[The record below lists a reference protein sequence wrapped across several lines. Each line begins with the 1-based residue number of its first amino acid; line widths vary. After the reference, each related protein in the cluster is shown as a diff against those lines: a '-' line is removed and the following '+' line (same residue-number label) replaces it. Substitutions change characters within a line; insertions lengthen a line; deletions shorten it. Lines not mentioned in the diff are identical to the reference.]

1 MKMMLKKPL
10 PMTMRSHWSRLIV
23 RFKLAHISQFHHLH
37 LSACPLNLSVFLP
50 QEVPNCQQHSHWD
63 RMLAAIAVSGAA
75 LQHQFAFGTVLSI
88 TAMDRY
94 HGSSKP
100 RSVIADLVKNEEASV
115 PTCQTFCLTI
125 QHAYEQ
131 HAPGTRLK
139 FLHRSTFVKLYFAYI
154 SLQQLDVDFSCQLC
168 GPTPSIVIADG
179 VVLAYNASFRLAE
192 LSPPTTTGSDINDSV
207 RSGSITPFLPIPA
220 ARAALKQLAE
230 VLVSDPDQC
239 LQPLQQLKIAVDD
252 AKAMAPILRLW
263 VGRLQ
268 QLLVDICLA
277 ASLGSLSPSLKSA
290 LQQLVAQFAAN
301 EGVLQLCRPLCCP
314 ILVNLS
320 TIKLEE
326 APKELLVRLSTTLSR
341 HCPFLGNVFV
351 CLAHDD
357 LNAAEKSM
365 RTSLQA
371 LMASTA
377 QVVDHQMTL
386 LNARTPPSSASA
398 SPPISYTKSGTLYG
412 ASQCR
417 TRPTYPHLNEG
428 QDMRNSEKQARLE
441 GADKGHQCR
450 KFYDE
455 YVKRQRT
462 GGIMALWCT
471 HCICVGFHVIPHA
484 EGRNDV
490 FSAIFSYWPRP
501 PSVIVYDFACQL
513 GPYSL
518 RREAGFF
525 KDTLFVVD
533 QMHEKGHSDCSAA
546 SRLSTYMRND
556 PALQHLYSSAAEC
569 GNSGLSRIKKTV
581 SFCNQEHAVALVR
594 VFLCV
599 WNRRKKLRMG

>member
-1 MKMMLKKPL
+1 MLPNPKRPRKRQATSKRSARSESSAAPHQAPL
-10 PMTMRSHWSRLIV
+10 PSSSSGPFNDDINPVPIYQDFSAFDLGGLDDWSYQNQDQDIVGGEEPGDGTAGLNEAQVYAEMLFSQQSAYVARIDHRTWVLEGNANGICQEGQFYHVTLYEGTNMTGADEQ
-23 RFKLAHISQFHHLH
+23 LASCD
-37 LSACPLNLSVFLP
+37 CPAGRN
-50 QEVPNCQQHSHWD
+50 
-63 RMLAAIAVSGAA
+63 G
-75 LQHQFAFGTVLSI
+75 
-88 TAMDRY
+88 
-94 HGSSKP
+94 
-100 RSVIADLVKNEEASV
+100 
-115 PTCQTFCLTI
+115 
-125 QHAYEQ
+125 HAYEQ

-386 LNARTPPSSASA
+386 LNARTPPSSAS
-398 SPPISYTKSGTLYG
+398 
-412 ASQCR
+412 
-417 TRPTYPHLNEG
+417 
-428 QDMRNSEKQARLE
+428 
-441 GADKGHQCR
+441 
-450 KFYDE
+450 
-455 YVKRQRT
+455 
-462 GGIMALWCT
+462 
-471 HCICVGFHVIPHA
+471 
-484 EGRNDV
+484 
-490 FSAIFSYWPRP
+490 
-501 PSVIVYDFACQL
+501 
-513 GPYSL
+513 
-518 RREAGFF
+518 
-525 KDTLFVVD
+525 
-533 QMHEKGHSDCSAA
+533 
-546 SRLSTYMRND
+546 
-556 PALQHLYSSAAEC
+556 
-569 GNSGLSRIKKTV
+569 
-581 SFCNQEHAVALVR
+581 
-594 VFLCV
+594 
-599 WNRRKKLRMG
+599 